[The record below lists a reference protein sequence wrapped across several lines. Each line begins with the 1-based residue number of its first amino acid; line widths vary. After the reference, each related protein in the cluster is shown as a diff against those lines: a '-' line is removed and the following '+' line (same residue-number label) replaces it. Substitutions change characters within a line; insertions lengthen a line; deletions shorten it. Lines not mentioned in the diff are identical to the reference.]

1 MNTRITQSM
10 TTRLVLSDI
19 QNIAERLAKTQQ
31 KIASGREIT
40 TPSDDPYG
48 ASRALQLRSE
58 LAGHQQYSR
67 NVAEARSWQNV
78 TDTAL
83 GAINNFV
90 LRARDLVVRAASDT
104 LGQGD
109 RAAIAKEIE
118 QLAAAVKAE
127 GNTQYAG
134 RYVFSGTRTD
144 TAPYVDADD
153 VFHGTPSP
161 SEVRREIGPGV
172 QVAVNVVGSDVI
184 GDGTSGILGVLRQIA
199 VDLAA
204 GDTAALQTTDLQA
217 LDAAHTALVDQRAV
231 VGAMSNRLEAAQGR
245 LAELEEATTRRLS
258 ETEDADMAK
267 TLVDFSTQ
275 QSVYQAAL
283 QSGARLIQ
291 PSLLD
296 FLQ

>member
-1 MNTRITQSM
+1 MNTRITQSI

-19 QNIAERLAKTQQ
+19 QNVAEKLSKTQQ
-31 KIASGREIT
+31 KIASGKEINA
-40 TPSDDPYG
+40 PSDDPFR

-67 NVAEARSWQNV
+67 NVSEARSWQNV

-104 LGQGD
+104 LGTAD
-109 RAAIAKEIE
+109 RAAIAKEID
-118 QLAAAVKAE
+118 QIAAAIKAE
-127 GNTQYAG
+127 GNAQYAG
-134 RYVFSGTRTD
+134 RYVFAGTRTD
-144 TAPYVDADD
+144 TQPYVDADD
-153 VFHGTPSP
+153 AFHGTPSP

-172 QVAVNVVGSDVI
+172 QVAVNVVGNDVI
-184 GDGTSGILGVLRQIA
+184 GDGTSGILGALRGIA
-199 VDLAA
+199 ASLAA
-204 GDTAALQTTDLQA
+204 DDTAALQTTDLQA
-217 LDAAHTALVDQRAV
+217 LDAALTALVDQRAV

-245 LAELEEATTRRLS
+245 LAELEEATTKLLS

-267 TLVDFSTQ
+267 TLVDFSMQ

-283 QSGARLIQ
+283 QSGARLIH
-291 PSLLD
+291 PALLD